1 MEALTTWPWG
11 TIWQAIGALAAVL
24 ALIYAP
30 YAVLW
35 NALRADNKETRQKM
49 DKGFADMRVSMETGF
64 AEIRAEFRGAG
75 KHRLDLDKRL
85 AVVEDRAGVT
95 FPRPEMPDPDNVGK

>member
-1 MEALTTWPWG
+1 MEVLTTWPWG

-35 NALRADNKETRQKM
+35 NALRADNKETRQNM
-49 DKGFADMRVSMETGF
+49 ERAFAFPVQKCLIPTTRKNS
-64 AEIRAEFRGAG
+64 
-75 KHRLDLDKRL
+75 
-85 AVVEDRAGVT
+85 
-95 FPRPEMPDPDNVGK
+95 PRPDGNSSRPGAKPAT

>member
-1 MEALTTWPWG
+1 MEVLTNWPWG
-11 TIWQAIGALAAVL
+11 TIWQAIGALAAIL

-35 NALRADNKETRQKM
+35 NALRADNKETRQNM
-49 DKGFADMRVSMETGF
+49 DNGFSEMRVSMEAGF
-64 AEIRAEFRGAG
+64 AEIRAEFMSAG

-85 AVVEDRAGVT
+85 AVVEDRAGVR
-95 FPRPEMPDPDNVGK
+95 FPRPEMPDPDNAEK